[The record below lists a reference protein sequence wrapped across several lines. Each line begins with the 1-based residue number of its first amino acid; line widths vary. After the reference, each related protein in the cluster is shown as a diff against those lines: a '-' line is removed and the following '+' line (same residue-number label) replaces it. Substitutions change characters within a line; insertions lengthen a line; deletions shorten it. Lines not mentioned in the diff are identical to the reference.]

1 MGEATNCIKW
11 MLVSL
16 MENYVEDVRLWA
28 VWQIYTDMTLYL
40 TLHDVGDNNNKNIQ
54 VIQVSFPRETVLV
67 DTIQSLVWVDWFN
80 ALLFLI

>member
-1 MGEATNCIKW
+1 
-11 MLVSL
+11 

-40 TLHDVGDNNNKNIQ
+40 TLHDVGDNNNKKIQ